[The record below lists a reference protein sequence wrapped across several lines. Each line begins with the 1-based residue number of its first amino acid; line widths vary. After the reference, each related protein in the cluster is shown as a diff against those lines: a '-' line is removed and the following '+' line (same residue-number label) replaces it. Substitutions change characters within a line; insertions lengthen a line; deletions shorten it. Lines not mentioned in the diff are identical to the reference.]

1 MLVGLTGLKR
11 SGKDTFA
18 QALID
23 QGFELVRFADP
34 LKEMLRTLYR
44 CAGLDEETI
53 ERKIEG
59 DLKEKSCPILC
70 GKTPRH
76 AMQTL
81 GTEWRDMIGRDLWTL
96 IWAGKVD
103 QLEAEGRDVV
113 TPDVRFHHETAPLK
127 RREGLVVRIE
137 RPGQKNKDL
146 HVSETEMMAI
156 EPNEVV
162 LNDGTI
168 EDLHQ
173 KAKDLINDYR
183 G

>member
-1 MLVGLTGLKR
+1 MIIGLTGPKR

-18 QALID
+18 EALVKE
-23 QGFELVRFADP
+23 GFTLVRFADP
-34 LKEMLRTLYR
+34 LKDMLRSLYR
-44 CAGLDEETI
+44 SAGVDEETI

-81 GTEWRDMIGRDLWTL
+81 GTEWRDMIGRDLWTN
-96 IWAGKVD
+96 IWASKVD
-103 QLEAEGRDVV
+103 QLDDVV

-127 RREGLVVRIE
+127 RREGVIFRVE
-137 RPGQKNKDL
+137 RPGRKNSDV
-146 HVSETEMMAI
+146 HISETEMMSI

-162 LNDGTI
+162 RNDGTI
-168 EDLHQ
+168 EDLHT
-173 KAKDLINDYR
+173 KAKELLVEYR

>member
-1 MLVGLTGLKR
+1 MIIGLTGLKR

-18 QALID
+18 EALVKE
-23 QGFELVRFADP
+23 GFTLVRFADP
-34 LKEMLRTLYR
+34 LKDMLRSLYR
-44 CAGLDEETI
+44 SAGVDEETI

-81 GTEWRDMIGRDLWTL
+81 GTEWRDMIGRDLWTN
-96 IWAGKVD
+96 IWASKVD
-103 QLEAEGRDVV
+103 QLGNVV

-127 RREGLVVRIE
+127 RREGVIFRVE
-137 RPGQKNKDL
+137 RPGFKTKDV
-146 HVSETEMMAI
+146 HISETEMMFI

-162 LNDGTI
+162 FNNGTI

-173 KAKDLINDYR
+173 KAKDLIGAYR
-183 G
+183 